1 MKLLYKTWVTPDMRT
16 HTKVR
21 KLTGSKDAIR
31 KAFEE
36 ASDEFWRMSK
46 AGEITGYTL
55 ELKE

>member
-36 ASDEFWRMSK
+36 ASDELWEASK
-46 AGEITGYTL
+46 AGTIIDYTL

>member
-1 MKLLYKTWVTPDMRT
+1 MKLYKAWTTPDLRE
-16 HTKVR
+16 HRKVI
-21 KLTGSKDAIR
+21 KLSGDKEAIR